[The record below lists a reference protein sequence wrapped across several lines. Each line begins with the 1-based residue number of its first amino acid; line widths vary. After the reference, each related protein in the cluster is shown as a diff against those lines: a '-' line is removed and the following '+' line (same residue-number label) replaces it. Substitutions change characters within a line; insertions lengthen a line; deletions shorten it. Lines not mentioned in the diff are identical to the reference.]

1 MEILS
6 VTKSAFQYIRA
17 RILTGEFP
25 PGEKLNESQLVELL
39 GISRP
44 PLREAFRLLENEH
57 LVVNLPR
64 RGTYVSD
71 VSIDEFRELYQ
82 VREMIECYAVDLL
95 EKQGISEVPEVRAS
109 WERTPQLPVA
119 TDAEPEEKLQ
129 HQSTI
134 AGFHVALVEAAG
146 NSRLIHI
153 YLTIMS
159 NLIRYQLMYHFMPG
173 VVRDAHASHRDI
185 LGHIQSGDYDTAKER
200 IKGHIKHFVA
210 LLEEKMG
217 V

>member
-6 VTKSAFQYIRA
+6 VTQSAFQYIKA

-82 VREMIECYAVDLL
+82 VREMIE
-95 EKQGISEVPEVRAS
+95 
-109 WERTPQLPVA
+109 
-119 TDAEPEEKLQ
+119 
-129 HQSTI
+129 
-134 AGFHVALVEAAG
+134 
-146 NSRLIHI
+146 
-153 YLTIMS
+153 
-159 NLIRYQLMYHFMPG
+159 
-173 VVRDAHASHRDI
+173 
-185 LGHIQSGDYDTAKER
+185 
-200 IKGHIKHFVA
+200 
-210 LLEEKMG
+210 
-217 V
+217 